1 MACLPDENRPMV
13 EDCTSLLSKYLTRS
27 QDVSQCAPLYLGPRA
42 ALAGGWPRNAPAGA
56 VLTFPGE
63 SCFAIFPGGPIESAG
78 KKQSSGLFLRPRVP
92 RLGAHYRGPSI
103 CVATFHGS
111 HSGGFLFLLLFFLGY
126 VPVHFP
132 LRGGLIRRSDF
143 FVLNSFK
150 SLLTH
155 SVAAPSPHE
164 ILLRNLSRGPL
175 VRVPPRELIFWFALC
190 VLGFGSQGLSG

>member
-1 MACLPDENRPMV
+1 MQPFTGAPRVRRIPTCGCSFLACLPDENRPLV

-27 QDVSQCAPLYLGPRA
+27 QDVSKCAPLYLGPRA

-92 RLGAHYRGPSI
+92 GLGACYRGPSI
-103 CVATFHGS
+103 CVATFHRS
-111 HSGGFLFLLLFFLGY
+111 PSGGFLFVLLFFLGY

-132 LRGGLIRRSDF
+132 LRGGLIRRG
-143 FVLNSFK
+143 
-150 SLLTH
+150 
-155 SVAAPSPHE
+155 VAADDISFAA
-164 ILLRNLSRGPL
+164 
-175 VRVPPRELIFWFALC
+175 IFCFN
-190 VLGFGSQGLSG
+190 